1 MGGLQYNG
9 ASVIVDSNSAVF
21 IMFERAN
28 CWRPNIS
35 DFKLVDQVAIITAAD
50 MIAGEAIAARA
61 WFRTDRFWN

>member
-1 MGGLQYNG
+1 
-9 ASVIVDSNSAVF
+9 
-21 IMFERAN
+21 MFERAN